1 MNQTP
6 SEVIL
11 GDSLDTMKRIESSSI
26 DLVYLDPPFFTNRHH
41 TAVTRDRTKK
51 FSFSDVWNDLS
62 KYAEFMKTR
71 LSEVLRILK
80 DTGSVFVHCDK
91 SANFLLRALLDNLF
105 WSEQF
110 RSEIIWTY
118 RRWSNSAKGLMP
130 AHQTILFYSK
140 SNHFKF
146 NRIYCAYSETTNID
160 QILQLRAR
168 DAHGV
173 SEYATNQDGEII
185 YCDEKKGVPLS
196 DVWEIPFLNPKAKER
211 TGYPTQKP
219 ILLLERVIEIA
230 TDPGDLVLDPF
241 CGSGTTLVAAK
252 LLGRSSIGLDTSEE
266 AVALARKRLADP
278 EKTES
283 ALLQKGRAAY
293 DNADKDALALL
304 HGLDLLPVQRNSGID
319 AFLKISNEC
328 PLVPV
333 RVQRKGEALSD
344 VAHKLYQAAKSKN
357 AMRAILIRTHED
369 INLLFLTPLPESIL
383 VVDAPAFQIKQK
395 ISELIADLGA
405 AHATTSTVTA
415 STLHTSGNSNIL
427 VKMRNTQPTA
437 APAQKRR

>member
-11 GDSLDTMKRIESSSI
+11 GDSLDTMKRIENASV

-41 TAVTRDRTKK
+41 TAVSRDRSKK

-62 KYAEFMKTR
+62 EYAEFMEIR
-71 LSEVLRILK
+71 LKEVQRVLK

-91 SANFLLRALLDNLF
+91 SANFLLRVLLDNVF
-105 WSEQF
+105 GVEQF
-110 RSEIIWTY
+110 RSEIIWSY

-140 SNHFKF
+140 TDNFKF
-146 NRIYCAYSETTNID
+146 NRIYGSYSETTNID
-160 QILQLRAR
+160 QILQLRVR
-168 DAHGV
+168 DADGV
-173 SEYATNQDGEII
+173 SAYATNKDGEII

-219 ILLLERVIEIA
+219 ILLLERIIEIA
-230 TDPGDLVLDPF
+230 TDLGDLVLDPF

-252 LLGRSSIGLDTSEE
+252 ILGRNSIGLDSSEE
-266 AVALARKRLADP
+266 AVNLARQRLISP

-293 DNADKDALALL
+293 ANADKDALSLL
-304 HGLDLLPVQRNSGID
+304 QGLDLVPVQRNVGID
-319 AFLKISNEC
+319 AFLKISNESS
-328 PLVPV
+328 LVPV
-333 RVQRKGEALSD
+333 RVQRQGEALSEA
-344 VAHKLYQAAKSKN
+344 AHKLHRAAKSKN
-357 AMRAILIRTHED
+357 SIKAILIRTHED
-369 INLLFLTPLPESIL
+369 IKLLFGTPLPESIIM
-383 VVDAPAFQIKQK
+383 VDAPAFQIKQK
-395 ISELIADLGA
+395 TSEFIASVA
-405 AHATTSTVTA
+405 NHPERKQTFQQTATPDRKAV
-415 STLHTSGNSNIL
+415 
-427 VKMRNTQPTA
+427 R
-437 APAQKRR
+437 

>member
-1 MNQTP
+1 MNQTI

-11 GDSLDTMKRIESSSI
+11 GDSLNTMKEIESASV

-41 TAVTRDRTKK
+41 SAVTRDRSKK
-51 FSFSDVWNDLS
+51 FSFSDIWNDLS
-62 KYAEFMKTR
+62 EYAEFMEIR
-71 LSEVLRILK
+71 LKEIYRVIK

-105 WSEQF
+105 GSEQF

-130 AHQTILFYSK
+130 AHQTLLFYSK
-140 SNHFKF
+140 SNQFKF
-146 NRIYCAYSETTNID
+146 NRIYCAYSETTNVD
-160 QILQLRAR
+160 QILQLRVR

-173 SEYATNQDGEII
+173 SAYATDQDGEII
-185 YCDEKKGVPLS
+185 YCDGKKGVPLS

-252 LLGRSSIGLDTSEE
+252 LLCRNSIGMDSSEE
-266 AVALARKRLADP
+266 AVDLARQRLTTP

-283 ALLQKGRAAY
+283 SLLQKGRAAY
-293 DNADKDALALL
+293 ANADKDALSLL
-304 HGLDLLPVQRNSGID
+304 QGLDLVPVQRNNGID
-319 AFLKISNEC
+319 AFLKISDEC
-328 PLVPV
+328 SLVPV
-333 RVQRKGEALSD
+333 KVQRQGEALSEA
-344 VAHKLYQAAKSKN
+344 AHKLYRAAKSKK
-357 AMRAILIRTHED
+357 AYQAILIHTHD
-369 INLLFLTPLPESIL
+369 DTKLLFETPLPESII

-395 ISELIADLGA
+395 KSELIANLIA
-405 AHATTSTVTA
+405 AHTA
-415 STLHTSGNSNIL
+415 NKTLHTDAP
-427 VKMRNTQPTA
+427 KA
-437 APAQKRR
+437 ARR

>member
-6 SEVIL
+6 GEVIL
-11 GDSLDTMKRIESSSI
+11 GDSLDSMKRIESTSI

-41 TAVTRDRTKK
+41 SAVTRDRTKK
-51 FSFSDVWNDLS
+51 FSFSDAWNDLS
-62 KYAEFMKTR
+62 EYAEFMETR
-71 LSEVLRILK
+71 LKEVHRVLK

-91 SANFLLRALLDNLF
+91 SANFLLRVLLDSIF
-105 WSEQF
+105 GTEQF

-130 AHQTILFYSK
+130 AHQTLLFYSI
-140 SNHFKF
+140 SNQFKF
-146 NRIYCAYSETTNID
+146 NRIYGAYSETTNID
-160 QILQLRAR
+160 QILQLRTR

-173 SEYATNQDGEII
+173 SAYATNQDGEII

-252 LLGRSSIGLDTSEE
+252 LLGRNSIGMDSSEE
-266 AVALARKRLADP
+266 AVILARQRLADP

-283 ALLQKGRAAY
+283 ALLRKGRAAY
-293 DNADKDALALL
+293 ANADKDALALL
-304 HGLDLLPVQRNSGID
+304 QGLDLVPVQRNIGID
-319 AFLKISNEC
+319 AFLKISTQ
-328 PLVPV
+328 PSLVPV
-333 RVQRKGEALSD
+333 RVQRQGEALSE
-344 VAHKLYQAAKSKN
+344 AAQKLYQAAKSKN
-357 AMRAILIRTHED
+357 AARAILIRTHED
-369 INLLFLTPLPESIL
+369 IKQLFGTPLPESIL
-383 VVDAPAFQIKQK
+383 VVDAPVFQIKQK
-395 ISELIADLGA
+395 ISEIVFDLSVG
-405 AHATTSTVTA
+405 
-415 STLHTSGNSNIL
+415 IL
-427 VKMRNTQPTA
+427 EKKQNFQPTA
-437 APAQKRR
+437 ASDQKAVR